1 MKDGTEKYIE
11 TVNYLAKLYDY
22 CNDKIFGGELT
33 RPVITVQ
40 RDERNKSNGWWSVK
54 KVWKE
59 NDIDVWRNQQ
69 YRAQCNHFCRKNTK
83 RLCLF
88 GTECTGNDRTD
99 RIYHADLGACHRL
112 SGLQ

>member
-1 MKDGTEKYIE
+1 MKYIISLIILSGVLLFRPWNINRNQADMME
-11 TVNYLAKLYDY
+11 TTEEHYHLFPACAKTG
-22 CNDKIFGGELT
+22 C
-33 RPVITVQ
+33 
-40 RDERNKSNGWWSVK
+40 